1 MKKNII
7 SFCTLSLMAS
17 ALLFNACADKQSD
30 KPADSKA
37 KTSANAGPLPNYRYI
52 DSDSIMANYNLS
64 KDFQEQMV
72 RLQSDLESEASRQ
85 ESQIRSLQ
93 SAMQTKMQNNTYTE
107 DTYKADQN
115 RLAQANQAAE
125 QALGKK
131 QSAMEQTLMNNQK
144 ILTDSIQNFIEEYN
158 KTRHYDAIFY
168 KGAAVYIDPRLDIT
182 DEVIEGL
189 NARYNKVK
197 K

>member
-1 MKKNII
+1 M
-7 SFCTLSLMAS
+7 MAS
-17 ALLFNACADKQSD
+17 VLLFMSCSDKQD
-30 KPADSKA
+30 AKPADNKTKA
-37 KTSANAGPLPNYRYI
+37 TTSVNAGPLPNYRYI

-115 RLAQANQAAE
+115 RLAQASQAAE
-125 QALGKK
+125 QAVGKK

-144 ILTDSIQNFIEEYN
+144 ILTDSIQNFIEDYN
-158 KTRHYDAIFY
+158 KTHHYDAILY